1 MDHAVLV
8 ILGWGGDHRTV
19 KRTLTGFRRYIRVSL
34 TQGSRC
40 TANPGLSKSSPSGN
54 GVGPRRAVCVAL
66 VFSVVVRPCRDPGSW
81 AVHRG
86 DGLSIDTQRGGSRGQ
101 HSRRRLVGPFRTM
114 SAVQR
119 SGGEPLKAV
128 CILPASIRSD
138 AAAMVIGPRPPVR
151 RRSAF
156 ATNLS
161 PTHRLPRRGDFSQ
174 PRVAAPAATRG
185 TRSPTGPEPCKRFLS
200 TWGQE
205 QR

>member
-1 MDHAVLV
+1 MTVCDSLDHTVLV

-19 KRTLTGFRRYIRVSL
+19 KRTLTGFRRSMRVSL

-40 TANPGLSKSSPSGN
+40 AANPGLSKSSPSGN
-54 GVGPRRAVCVAL
+54 GVGLRRAVCVAL
-66 VFSVVVRPCRDPGSW
+66 VFSFVARPLRDPGSW
-81 AVHRG
+81 AAHRLA
-86 DGLSIDTQRGGSRGQ
+86 GLSIDTQTRRSRGR

-119 SGGEPLKAV
+119 SGGKPHKTV

-138 AAAMVIGPRPPVR
+138 AAATVIGPRPPVQCR
-151 RRSAF
+151 AAF

-161 PTHRLPRRGDFSQ
+161 PTHSLPRRGYFSQ

-185 TRSPTGPEPCKRFLS
+185 TRSPTEPEP
-200 TWGQE
+200 
-205 QR
+205 